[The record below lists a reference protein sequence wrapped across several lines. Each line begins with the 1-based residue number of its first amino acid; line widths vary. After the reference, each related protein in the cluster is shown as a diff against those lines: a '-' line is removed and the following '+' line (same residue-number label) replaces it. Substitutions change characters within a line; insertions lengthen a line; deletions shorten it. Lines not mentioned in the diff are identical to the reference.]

1 MTSSG
6 CAEPGNSEPDLS
18 APACEHTDPEF
29 GSDSWSRND
38 DFERLHLTGE

>member
-18 APACEHTDPEF
+18 GPACENTGLES

-38 DFERLHLTGE
+38 AFERLRRTGE